1 MPTEPELSPE
11 ILSPSHF
18 QKSEVSGFDAA
29 NAVTVRDEVSIAITR
44 KDAKIDLR
52 YFKNF
57 TSKEKNMI
65 ELILTLIALAFVVT
79 WNRHYIA
86 TKDSSIQGYVEY
98 LKEKYYYKKK
108 D

>member
-1 MPTEPELSPE
+1 
-11 ILSPSHF
+11 
-18 QKSEVSGFDAA
+18 
-29 NAVTVRDEVSIAITR
+29 
-44 KDAKIDLR
+44 
-52 YFKNF
+52 
-57 TSKEKNMI
+57 MI

-79 WNRHYIA
+79 WNRHYIE